1 MARRTTRIWNERRAK
16 VVVASLYASGGI
28 AVLVFLAVRE
38 SFPPIG
44 LWLAFAAAFAFFDWR
59 SVEVNDRLLMSPTVM
74 VGLTAAVAFG
84 PGSAALGVA
93 TMAALGA
100 VSARD
105 VRERRI
111 FQPVANFGQLVV
123 TAAISSLTVEIF
135 LRIAQASG
143 AGAFWAWVAL
153 GSAIAAAVHASI
165 NYAFVAFAVR
175 TVFRQNVKPWS
186 HMSELLP
193 SYVAMGFV
201 GGLLGATITRTE
213 VVLPLVF
220 IVFIIGYQAFAS
232 FGQLREAHAAT
243 LRGFV
248 KALEAKDLYTRGHTE
263 RVAQFSVLC
272 GQQMGFRGTRLERL
286 EWAALIHDVGKLAV
300 PRDLIRKRGRLTT
313 DEYSELQRHA
323 HMVEEILAE
332 VEFLRPMVEIASAHH
347 SSYDGSGYGGTG
359 HTDGQEPSLEAC
371 ILAVADAFDAMTST
385 RSYRMALSQSYA
397 FSELRRNAGK
407 QFNPE
412 VVETFIAAMEGTNR
426 RYGSPYLHDP
436 VEARRLAEGKVETH
450 G

>member
-1 MARRTTRIWNERRAK
+1 VARRTTKIRNERRAK
-16 VVVASLYASGGI
+16 FVIATLYALGGLVVVAW
-28 AVLVFLAVRE
+28 LVTRE

-59 SVEVNDRLLMSPTVM
+59 SVEVNDRLLLSPTIM

-84 PGSAALGVA
+84 PGHAALGVA

-105 VRERRI
+105 VKERRL

-123 TAAISSLTVEIF
+123 TSAAMGLVLEFF
-135 LRIAQASG
+135 LKHAEAG
-143 AGAFWAWVAL
+143 GTGAFWLWLAA
-153 GSAIAAAVHASI
+153 GSAAAALVNAAVNFAMVI
-165 NYAFVAFAVR
+165 IAVR
-175 TVFRQNVKPWS
+175 TVFGQDLRMWS
-186 HMSELLP
+186 HMNELLP
-193 SYVAMGFV
+193 SYLGMGFI
-201 GGLLGATITRTE
+201 GGLLGATLLQAR

-220 IVFIIGYQAFAS
+220 VVFIIGYHAFAS

-263 RVAQFSVLC
+263 RVAEFSVLC
-272 GQQMGFRGTRLERL
+272 AQHMGFTGTRLERI

-300 PRDLIRKRGRLTT
+300 PRDLIRKPGKLSSE
-313 DEYSELQRHA
+313 EYSELQRHA
-323 HMVEEILAE
+323 HAVEDILAE

-347 SSYDGSGYGGTG
+347 SNYDGSGYGGVG
-359 HTDGQEPSLEAC
+359 HIEGEEPSLEAS

-397 FSELRRNAGK
+397 FTELRRNAGK
-407 QFNPE
+407 QFHPE
-412 VVETFIAAMEGTNR
+412 VVEHFIAAIGETKR
-426 RYGSPYLHDP
+426 RYGSPFLNDP
-436 VEARRLAEGKVETH
+436 EEARRMAEGRVESR

>member
-1 MARRTTRIWNERRAK
+1 MARRTNETRHERRAK
-16 VVVASLYASGGI
+16 IAIASLYALGGVTALGI
-28 AVLVFLAVRE
+28 LAIRE
-38 SFPPIG
+38 SFPPLG
-44 LWLAFAAAFAFFDWR
+44 LWLAFAVAFAFFDWR
-59 SVEVNDRLLMSPTVM
+59 SVEVNERLLLSPTIM

-93 TMAALGA
+93 TMAVFGA

-105 VRERRI
+105 VKERRL

-123 TAAISSLTVEIF
+123 TAATMSFVMEFF
-135 LRIAQASG
+135 LVQAESATGGVFWMWIA
-143 AGAFWAWVAL
+143 V
-153 GSAIAAAVHASI
+153 GSALAAAVNALVNFAMVI
-165 NYAFVAFAVR
+165 VAVR
-175 TVFRQNVKPWS
+175 TVFGQNISAWS

-193 SYVAMGFV
+193 SYLGMGFV

-220 IVFIIGYQAFAS
+220 VVFIIGYQAFAS

-263 RVAQFSVLC
+263 RVASFSVQC
-272 GQQMGFRGTRLERL
+272 GQAMGFRGTRLEKL

-347 SSYDGSGYGGTG
+347 SNFDGSGYGGVG
-359 HTDGQEPSLEAC
+359 HTDGEAPSLEAC

-397 FSELRRNAGK
+397 FSELRRNAGG
-407 QFNPE
+407 QFHPE
-412 VVETFIAAMEGTNR
+412 VVETFIEAIQETNR
-426 RYGSPYLHDP
+426 RYGSPFLHDP
-436 VEARRLAEGKVETH
+436 AEARRLAEGKVESR

>member
-1 MARRTTRIWNERRAK
+1 VARRTTKNRSERRAK
-16 VVVASLYASGGI
+16 IVIATLYAAGG
-28 AVLVFLAVRE
+28 LLALAWLILNE

-44 LWLAFAAAFAFFDWR
+44 LWLAFAVAFAFFDWR

-74 VGLTAAVAFG
+74 VALTAAVAFG
-84 PGSAALGVA
+84 PGYAGLGVGA
-93 TMAALGA
+93 MAALGA

-105 VRERRI
+105 VKERRL

-123 TAAISSLTVEIF
+123 TASSASLIVEYF
-135 LRIAQASG
+135 VDVAQKGVPG
-143 AGAFWAWVAL
+143 AYWAWIAL
-153 GSAIAAAVHASI
+153 GSALAAAVYASV
-165 NYAFVAFAVR
+165 NYAFVAGAVR
-175 TVFRQNVKPWS
+175 AVFGQTVKPWS

-201 GGLLGATITRTE
+201 GGLLGATLLQAK

-220 IVFIIGYQAFAS
+220 VVFIIGYHAFAS
-232 FGQLREAHAAT
+232 FGQLREAHSAT

-263 RVAQFSVLC
+263 RVAEFSVLC
-272 GQQMGFRGTRLERL
+272 AQHMGFKGTSLERI

-300 PRDLIRKRGRLTT
+300 PRDLIAKPGKLST
-313 DEYSELQRHA
+313 DEYTELQRHA
-323 HMVEEILAE
+323 HVVEDILAE

-347 SSYDGSGYGGTG
+347 SNYDGSGYGGTG
-359 HTDGQEPSLEAC
+359 HTEGEEPSLEAS

-407 QFNPE
+407 QFHPD
-412 VVETFIAAMEGTNR
+412 VVEHFIAAIGGTNR
-426 RYGSPYLHDP
+426 RYGSPFLNDP
-436 VEARRLAEGKVETH
+436 EEARRMAEGRVETH

>member
-1 MARRTTRIWNERRAK
+1 VARRTTKIRNERRAK
-16 VVVASLYASGGI
+16 IVIATLYALSGLGVVAW
-28 AVLVFLAVRE
+28 LVTQE

-59 SVEVNDRLLMSPTVM
+59 SVEVNERLLLSPTVM
-74 VGLTAAVAFG
+74 VALTAAVAFG
-84 PGSAALGVA
+84 PGYAALGVA
-93 TMAALGA
+93 SMAALGA

-105 VRERRI
+105 VKERRL

-123 TAAISSLTVEIF
+123 TSAAMGLVLEFF
-135 LRIAQASG
+135 LKQAEAAG
-143 AGAFWAWVAL
+143 TGAFWLWVAA
-153 GSAIAAAVHASI
+153 GSAAAALVYASVNFTMVI
-165 NYAFVAFAVR
+165 IAVR
-175 TVFRQNVKPWS
+175 TVFGQDLRMWS

-193 SYVAMGFV
+193 SYLGMGFV
-201 GGLLGATITRTE
+201 GGLLGATLLQAR

-220 IVFIIGYQAFAS
+220 VVFIIGYHAFAS

-263 RVAQFSVLC
+263 RVAEFSVLC
-272 GQQMGFRGTRLERL
+272 AQHMGFTGTRLERI

-300 PRDLIRKRGRLTT
+300 PRDLIRKPGKLTSE
-313 DEYSELQRHA
+313 EYTELQRHA
-323 HMVEEILAE
+323 HVVEDILAE

-347 SSYDGSGYGGTG
+347 SNYDGSGYGGVG
-359 HTDGQEPSLEAC
+359 HTNGEEPPLEAS

-397 FSELRRNAGK
+397 FSELRRNAGG
-407 QFNPE
+407 QFHPE
-412 VVETFIAAMEGTNR
+412 VVEHFIAAIDETKR
-426 RYGSPYLHDP
+426 RYGSPFLNDP
-436 VEARRLAEGKVETH
+436 EEARRMAERGVESR

>member
-1 MARRTTRIWNERRAK
+1 VARRTTKIRNERRAK
-16 VVVASLYASGGI
+16 IVIATLYAAGGLI
-28 AVLVFLAVRE
+28 ALALLFVDE

-44 LWLAFAAAFAFFDWR
+44 LWLAFAVAFAFFDWR
-59 SVEVNDRLLMSPTVM
+59 SVEVNDRMMMSPTIM

-84 PGSAALGVA
+84 PGHAALGVA

-100 VSARD
+100 ISARD
-105 VRERRI
+105 VKERRV

-123 TAAISSLTVEIF
+123 TASCASLVVESFVEIA
-135 LRIAQASG
+135 RSG
-143 AGAFWAWVAL
+143 GSGVYWAWIAL
-153 GSAIAAAVHASI
+153 GSALAAAVYASV

-175 TVFRQNVKPWS
+175 SVFGQTVKPWS
-186 HMSELLP
+186 HLGELLP

-201 GGLLGATITRTE
+201 GGLLGATLLQTR

-220 IVFIIGYQAFAS
+220 VVFIIGYHAFAS
-232 FGQLREAHAAT
+232 FGQLREAHSAT

-263 RVAQFSVLC
+263 RVAEFSVLC
-272 GQQMGFRGTRLERL
+272 AQHMGFKGTRLERI

-300 PRDLIRKRGRLTT
+300 PRDLIRKPGKLTSE
-313 DEYSELQRHA
+313 EYTELQRHA
-323 HMVEEILAE
+323 HVVEDILAE

-347 SSYDGSGYGGTG
+347 SHYDGSGYGGVG
-359 HTDGQEPSLEAC
+359 HTDGEEPPLEAS

-407 QFNPE
+407 QFHPE
-412 VVETFIAAMEGTNR
+412 VVEHFIAAIGDTKR
-426 RYGSPYLHDP
+426 RYGSPFLNDP
-436 VEARRLAEGKVETH
+436 EEARRMAEGRVETR

>member
-1 MARRTTRIWNERRAK
+1 VARRARKNRNEQRAK
-16 VVVASLYASGGI
+16 VVVAAVYAVGGLT
-28 AVLVFLAVRE
+28 ALALLVAYE

-44 LWLAFAAAFAFFDWR
+44 LWAAFAAAFAFFDWR

-74 VGLTAAVAFG
+74 VGLTAVVAFG

-100 VSARD
+100 VSDRD
-105 VRERRI
+105 LKERRV
-111 FQPVANFGQLVV
+111 FQPVANFGQLVI
-123 TAAISSLTVEIF
+123 TAAVMSLVLEGF
-135 LRIAQASG
+135 LVRAIASTPSG
-143 AGAFWAWVAL
+143 YWVWVAA
-153 GSAIAAAVHASI
+153 GSALAAGVNSI
-165 NYAFVAFAVR
+165 VNFAMVIFALR
-175 TVFRQNVKPWS
+175 WVYHKNISAWS

-193 SYVAMGFV
+193 SYLGMGFV
-201 GGLLGATITRTE
+201 GGLLGATVTRTE

-220 IVFIIGYQAFAS
+220 VVFIIGYHAVAS
-232 FGQLREAHAAT
+232 FGELREAHAAT

-263 RVAQFSVLC
+263 RVAQFSVQC
-272 GQQMGFRGTRLERL
+272 GQRMGFRGTRLERL

-300 PRDLIRKRGRLTT
+300 PRDLIRKRGRLTA

-332 VEFLRPMVEIASAHH
+332 VEFLKPMVEIASAHH
-347 SSYDGSGYGGTG
+347 SNYDGSGYGGVG
-359 HTDGQEPSLEAC
+359 HTDGESPSLEAC

-397 FSELRRNAGK
+397 FSELRRNAGG
-407 QFNPE
+407 QFHPE
-412 VVETFIAAMEGTNR
+412 VVETFIASIEGTHR
-426 RYGSPYLHDP
+426 RYGSPFLHDP
-436 VEARRLAEGKVETH
+436 TEARRLAEGKVETH

>member
-1 MARRTTRIWNERRAK
+1 MARRTTKIRNERRAK
-16 VVVASLYASGGI
+16 IAVAALYALSGLAVVAW
-28 AVLVFLAVRE
+28 LAARE

-59 SVEVNDRLLMSPTVM
+59 SVEVNDRLLLSPTIM

-84 PGSAALGVA
+84 PGRAALGVA

-105 VRERRI
+105 VKERRF
-111 FQPVANFGQLVV
+111 FQPVANFGQLVM
-123 TAAISSLTVEIF
+123 TSAAMGLVLEFF
-135 LRIAQASG
+135 LIRADAAGS
-143 AGAFWAWVAL
+143 GAFWLWLAA
-153 GSAIAAAVHASI
+153 GSAAAALVNAAVNFAMVI
-165 NYAFVAFAVR
+165 LAVR
-175 TVFRQNVKPWS
+175 TVFGQDLRMWS
-186 HMSELLP
+186 HMGELLP
-193 SYVAMGFV
+193 SYLGMGFI
-201 GGLLGATITRTE
+201 GGLLGATLLQTR

-220 IVFIIGYQAFAS
+220 VVFIIGYHAFAS

-263 RVAQFSVLC
+263 RVAEFSVLC
-272 GQQMGFRGTRLERL
+272 AQHMGFTGTRLERI

-300 PRDLIRKRGRLTT
+300 PRDLIRKPGKLSSE
-313 DEYSELQRHA
+313 EYSELQRHA
-323 HMVEEILAE
+323 HVVEDILAE

-347 SSYDGSGYGGTG
+347 SNYDGSGYGGVG
-359 HTDGQEPSLEAC
+359 HTDGEEPSLEAS

-407 QFNPE
+407 QFHPE
-412 VVETFIAAMEGTNR
+412 VVEHFIAAIGETKR
-426 RYGSPYLHDP
+426 RYGSPFLHDP
-436 VEARRLAEGKVETH
+436 EEARRMAEGRVDSR

>member
-1 MARRTTRIWNERRAK
+1 VARRTTRIRNDRRAK
-16 VVVASLYASGGI
+16 IVIATLYATGG
-28 AVLVFLAVRE
+28 LLALGWLSAEE
-38 SFPPIG
+38 SFPPIS

-59 SVEVNDRLLMSPTVM
+59 SVEVNDRLMMSPTIM

-84 PGSAALGVA
+84 PGHAALGVA

-105 VRERRI
+105 VKERRL

-123 TAAISSLTVEIF
+123 TAAGSSLVVEWF
-135 LRIAQASG
+135 VRLAMKSDPALY
-143 AGAFWAWVAL
+143 WAWIAA
-153 GSAIAAAVHASI
+153 GSAVAAIVHASV
-165 NYAFVAFAVR
+165 NYAFVAGAVR
-175 TVFRQNVKPWS
+175 AVFGQTVKPWS

-193 SYVAMGFV
+193 SYLGMGFV
-201 GGLLGATITRTE
+201 GGLLGATLVQTR

-220 IVFIIGYQAFAS
+220 VVFIIGYHAFAS

-263 RVAQFSVLC
+263 RVAEFSVLC
-272 GQQMGFRGTRLERL
+272 AQHMGFTGTRLERI

-300 PRDLIRKRGRLTT
+300 PRDLIRKPGKLTSE
-313 DEYSELQRHA
+313 EYTELQRHA
-323 HMVEEILAE
+323 HVVEDILAE

-347 SSYDGSGYGGTG
+347 SNYDGSGYGGVG
-359 HTDGQEPSLEAC
+359 HTNGEEPSLEAS

-407 QFNPE
+407 QFHPE
-412 VVETFIAAMEGTNR
+412 VVEHFIAAIGETKH
-426 RYGSPYLHDP
+426 RYGSPFLHDP
-436 VEARRLAEGKVETH
+436 EEARRMAEGRVESR

>member
-1 MARRTTRIWNERRAK
+1 MARRTTKIRNERRAK
-16 VVVASLYASGGI
+16 IVIAALYALSGLAVVAWLASQ
-28 AVLVFLAVRE
+28 E

-59 SVEVNDRLLMSPTVM
+59 SVEVNDRLLLSPTIM

-84 PGSAALGVA
+84 PGHAALGVA

-105 VRERRI
+105 VKERRL
-111 FQPVANFGQLVV
+111 FQPVANFGQLVL
-123 TAAISSLTVEIF
+123 TSAAMGLVLEFF
-135 LRIAQASG
+135 LVRANAAGS
-143 AGAFWAWVAL
+143 GAFWLWLAA
-153 GSAIAAAVHASI
+153 GSAAAALVNAAVNFAMVI
-165 NYAFVAFAVR
+165 VAVR
-175 TVFRQNVKPWS
+175 TVFGQDLRMWS
-186 HMSELLP
+186 HMGELLP
-193 SYVAMGFV
+193 SYLGMGFV
-201 GGLLGATITRTE
+201 GGLLGATLLQTR

-220 IVFIIGYQAFAS
+220 VVFIIGYHAFAS

-263 RVAQFSVLC
+263 RVAEFSVLC
-272 GQQMGFRGTRLERL
+272 AQHMGFTGTRLERI

-300 PRDLIRKRGRLTT
+300 PRDLIRKPGKLSSE
-313 DEYSELQRHA
+313 EYSELQRHA
-323 HMVEEILAE
+323 HVVEDILAE

-347 SSYDGSGYGGTG
+347 SNYDGSGYGGVG
-359 HTDGQEPSLEAC
+359 HTDGEEPSLEAS

-407 QFNPE
+407 QFHPE
-412 VVETFIAAMEGTNR
+412 VVEHFIAAISETKR
-426 RYGSPYLHDP
+426 RYGSPFLHDP
-436 VEARRLAEGKVETH
+436 EEARRMAEGRVDSR